1 MISRGTNSQKLNDY
15 KSKIVLMI
23 SWGTTV
29 QSKTSVILPGVLINI
44 KYVNIIDWFGFRR
57 RLSQWEFVYK
67 IIYTLN
73 ISPPAMVSFINLE
86 VILEDLYHNRNWLSC
101 LVVLHI
107 FKTWSVKF
115 ENLVRSTQPSNIIC
129 IFLSVEQTRY
139 KWKWNC
145 SRAIFILTKIKI

>member
-15 KSKIVLMI
+15 KSNIVLMI
-23 SWGTTV
+23 SWGITM

-44 KYVNIIDWFGFRR
+44 KYVNIK
-57 RLSQWEFVYK
+57 FVYK
-67 IIYTLN
+67 IICTLN
-73 ISPPAMVSFINLE
+73 RSPPAMVSFINLE

-107 FKTWSVKF
+107 FRTWSVKF
-115 ENLVRSTQPSNIIC
+115 DNLVRSTQPSNIIC
-129 IFLSVEQTRY
+129 IFLSVEQTSY
-139 KWKWNC
+139 KWKWSC